1 MNEPSQPAKN
11 PTPETTCPTPAKK
24 CSAWRPVLILVGVF
38 LVGFAPVWLKS
49 SRLNGQLLRA
59 ERQVRLERIQ
69 LTFANA
75 VLDARRG
82 EYEPARQN
90 MASFFSQVAAEQE
103 RGLDSALPSE
113 SSDAIKVLLTQRDDL
128 ITLLARGD
136 PASAER
142 LATAYSNFRKAL
154 GK

>member
-1 MNEPSQPAKN
+1 M
-11 PTPETTCPTPAKK
+11 
-24 CSAWRPVLILVGVF
+24 VLLGVF
-38 LVGFAPVWLKS
+38 LVGFAPMWLKS

-59 ERQVRLERIQ
+59 ERQSRLDLIQ

-75 VLDARRG
+75 ALEAWRG

-90 MASFFSQVAAEQE
+90 MASFFNLVAAEQE
-103 RGLDSALPSE
+103 RGFDSALPSE
-113 SSDAIKVLLTQRDDL
+113 SADAIKVLLTQRDDF

-142 LATAYSNFRKAL
+142 LATAYADF
-154 GK
+154 GKVLAKYKGSD